1 MLFSRALLFLFH
13 NGNGRYGAVHGAP
26 ARHSVPRFLSRGVLP
41 DVRGG
46 AFASRDVRG
55 LSTRTLGLS
64 LSPGGA
70 LNNKTQ
76 AAVTSSKITKGG
88 ESGLGLSLPV
98 A

>member
-1 MLFSRALLFLFH
+1 M
-13 NGNGRYGAVHGAP
+13 HGAP

-46 AFASRDVRG
+46 ARGGAFASRDVRG
-55 LSTRTLGLS
+55 LSSRTLGLS

>member
-1 MLFSRALLFLFH
+1 M
-13 NGNGRYGAVHGAP
+13 HGAP

-55 LSTRTLGLS
+55 LSSRTLGLSLS